1 MLSRCASTAAI
12 PCLSTHPHSSTDL
25 RGDRFAPPPPL
36 PHQVRV
42 GNTVAT
48 RLPPFQLVG
57 EASLLENLQ
66 SPGGTLQPAARA
78 TIVALPGAKY
88 VRWSQRTF
96 YELQERTHL
105 TSHLSAYTRV
115 EHMRECASSRVA
127 GGAQEDLTC
136 CTPHHATPFV
146 VPHYPLLLAAG
157 GRGGLRRSGASHDS
171 THALAQARRCA
182 AAGVSARGG
191 LPRRR
196 FR

>member
-25 RGDRFAPPPPL
+25 RGDRLASPPL

-78 TIVALPGAKY
+78 TIVAMPGAKY

-96 YELQERTHL
+96 YELQEHTHHV
-105 TSHLSAYTRV
+105 SPISIY
-115 EHMRECASSRVA
+115 SSRA
-127 GGAQEDLTC
+127 DARLR
-136 CTPHHATPFV
+136 
-146 VPHYPLLLAAG
+146 LLSSC
-157 GRGGLRRSGASHDS
+157 RRSTRGPYMLHPPSYHTLCSASLPS
-171 THALAQARRCA
+171 T
-182 AAGVSARGG
+182 S
-191 LPRRR
+191 RRR
-196 FR
+196 KRRTSPKRCKS